1 MKKLI
6 FLLCIQF
13 SFSQGTFMLDQ
24 EKSKI
29 SYDAK
34 HFLHAWS
41 GQNNSVKGVIIIE
54 DDVISNIAVAAEI
67 ADFDSGNSNRDAHS
81 LEVLEALKFPMIKYY
96 SDNIKRDDEVGII
109 NGKLEFHGEEKNITV
124 NSIISENE
132 EEIILKGTFQVKP
145 TEFLIKLPS
154 FMLAEIKDLLTIS
167 FDLYFKK

>member
-1 MKKLI
+1 MI
-6 FLLCIQF
+6 D
-13 SFSQGTFMLDQ
+13 S
-24 EKSKI
+24 EKSSLK
-29 SYDAK
+29 YDAK

-41 GQNNSVKGVIIIE
+41 GVNNNIKGVVVY
-54 DDVISNIAVAAEI
+54 DKNISKIAVAAEVV
-67 ADFDSGNSNRDAHS
+67 DFDSGNSNRDAHS
-81 LEVLEALKFPMIKYY
+81 LEVLEALKFPMIKFY
-96 SDNIKRDDEVGII
+96 SEEIKVVDESLIM

-124 NSIISENE
+124 NSTISEND